1 MPGKVGEDE
10 LPDDDDDDVMSP
22 EESEIPLAPVTYLV

>member
-1 MPGKVGEDE
+1 MPGNVVDEE
-10 LPDDDDDDVMSP
+10 LPDDEDEDVMSP